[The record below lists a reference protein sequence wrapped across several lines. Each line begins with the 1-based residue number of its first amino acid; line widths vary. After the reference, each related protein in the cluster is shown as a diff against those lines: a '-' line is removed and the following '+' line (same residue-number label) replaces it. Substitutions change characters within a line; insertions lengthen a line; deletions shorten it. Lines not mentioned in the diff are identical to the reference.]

1 MLKQVLS
8 IRALLGLAAAAV
20 VCAPSPAS
28 AQIYESATLA
38 TPNGSYRY
46 VFPVAPT
53 WLGYPWGWNF
63 YNAYSAW
70 SGPAYWGLSPYMG
83 IAGMNRPL
91 GAGSQAFAAAAR
103 PSAAG
108 DSSARLDI
116 RVPATAVV
124 QVQGR
129 TLDQDGATRRFQTP
143 PIAPNQ
149 SRRYTIQAVWTENG
163 HEVSAIRQ
171 VSVQAGDRQ
180 SILFMASAP
189 SSSGTD
195 RVTKLP

>member
-1 MLKQVLS
+1 
-8 IRALLGLAAAAV
+8 
-20 VCAPSPAS
+20 
-28 AQIYESATLA
+28 
-38 TPNGSYRY
+38 
-46 VFPVAPT
+46 
-53 WLGYPWGWNF
+53 
-63 YNAYSAW
+63 
-70 SGPAYWGLSPYMG
+70 MG

-103 PSAAG
+103 PSAAA

-163 HEVSAIRQ
+163 HEVSASRE
-171 VSVQAGDRQ
+171 VTVQAGDRQ
-180 SILFMASAP
+180 SILFMAASP
-189 SSSGTD
+189 SFGGSD